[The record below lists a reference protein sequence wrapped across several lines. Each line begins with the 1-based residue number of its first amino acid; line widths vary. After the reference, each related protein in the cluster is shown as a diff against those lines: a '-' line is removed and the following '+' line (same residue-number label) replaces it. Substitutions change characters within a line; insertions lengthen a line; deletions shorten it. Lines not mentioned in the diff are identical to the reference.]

1 MRLRSLIDGVEL
13 PVCDVSFGEGY
24 TSGSELIEQEVS
36 LQHASIQYLHSKQL
50 YTEGL
55 CIIDT
60 NMNFADAVRDL
71 ISVTGECVMMG
82 FFFKGKALATINRL
96 ECQREYNSNLHYL
109 RYTPT
114 FEGVFEM
121 PPFVD
126 FQYYVILLSK
136 AFYFRLLDPANQL
149 HRDFAEQVR
158 QGIPTNLTN
167 ENLAISPAMKQV
179 IHEIRS
185 TCRTG
190 LIKRLYLEAK
200 IMELLML
207 QLEQLQP
214 LAQAGKSVLR
224 GDDESRILQARSIIE
239 KDYGN
244 PPGLTQLARLVGLN
258 EFKLKQ
264 GFKECVG
271 ATVHGYAVQLRMEKA
286 RQLLLQHRE
295 LPVGDIALQVGYK
308 SPAYF
313 TAAFK
318 KHFGVLPSELRQ

>member
-1 MRLRSLIDGVEL
+1 MRLRSLIEGVET
-13 PVCDVSFGEGY
+13 PVCDISFGDGY
-24 TSGSELIEQEVS
+24 TSGSELIEKEVS
-36 LQHASIQYLHSKQL
+36 LHHPFIQYLQSKQTF
-50 YTEGL
+50 TEGL

-60 NMNFADAVRDL
+60 HMNFADTVRDL
-71 ISVTGECVMMG
+71 ISVTGECIMMG
-82 FFFKGKALATINRL
+82 FFFKGKAMATINCL
-96 ECQREYNSNLHYL
+96 ECQREYNNNLHYL

-126 FQYYVILLSK
+126 FNYYVILLSK
-136 AFYFRLLDPANQL
+136 DFYFRLLDPSNQL
-149 HRDFAEQVR
+149 HREFAARVR
-158 QGIPTNLTN
+158 QGIHTNLTD
-167 ENLAISPAMKQV
+167 ENLEISPAMKQV

-185 TCRTG
+185 TYRTG

-207 QLEQLQP
+207 QLEQLQHS
-214 LAQAGKSVLR
+214 AQARKSVLR
-224 GDDESRILQARSIIE
+224 GDDESRILQARSILE
-239 KDYGN
+239 KDYSN
-244 PPGLTQLARLVGLN
+244 PPSLTQLARLVGLN

-271 ATVHGYAVQLRMEKA
+271 TTVHGYAVQLRMEKA
-286 RQLLLQHRE
+286 KQLLQDLQ
-295 LPVGDIALQVGYK
+295 LSVGDIALQVGYK

-318 KHFGVLPSELRQ
+318 KHFGVLPSELRN

>member
-1 MRLRSLIDGVEL
+1 MRLRSLIEGMEI
-13 PVCDVSFGEGY
+13 PVCDISFGDGY
-24 TSGSELIEQEVS
+24 TSGSELIEKEVS
-36 LQHASIQYLHSKQL
+36 LHHPLMQYLHSKQL
-50 YTEGL
+50 YTDGL
-55 CIIDT
+55 CIVDT
-60 NMNFADAVRDL
+60 HMNFADTVRDL
-71 ISVTGECVMMG
+71 ISVTGECIMMG
-82 FFFKGKALATINRL
+82 FFFKGKALATINCL
-96 ECQREYNSNLHYL
+96 ECLREYNNNLHYL

-126 FQYYVILLSK
+126 FNYYVILLSK
-136 AFYFRLLDPANQL
+136 DFYFRLLDPSNEL
-149 HRDFAEQVR
+149 HRDFAERVS
-158 QGIPTNLTN
+158 QGIHTNLTDV
-167 ENLAISPAMKQV
+167 NLEISPAMKQV

-207 QLEQLQP
+207 QLEQLQHS
-214 LAQAGKSVLR
+214 AQDRKSVLR
-224 GDDESRILQARSIIE
+224 GDDESRILQARAILE
-239 KDYGN
+239 KDYCS
-244 PPGLTQLARLVGLN
+244 PPSLTQLARLVGLN

-271 ATVHGYAVQLRMEKA
+271 TTVHGYAVQLRMEKA
-286 RQLLLQHRE
+286 KELLQDLQ

-318 KHFGVLPSELRQ
+318 KHFGVLPSEARG